1 MGLGLGSVV
10 VVVVIVVLL
19 LVGSVGLEDGTILDV
34 VGIIVVGTNGISV
47 VIVIV
52 NVLGDVGVLSMA
64 TRVFVMS
71 TVRVMSVVFISVSTV
86 TVALMSVMFIVNVGL
101 MMDKSLVGIIV
112 VVLKVDVSDV
122 DALLE
127 VCAAVF
133 RWLLKTTSNDSTK
146 TVHFML
152 PSVWSTVQHL
162 TKTQSEVNNNV
173 SFSIRRL

>member
-10 VVVVIVVLL
+10 VVVVTEVIVVL

-71 TVRVMSVVFISVSTV
+71 TVRVMSVVFISVSMV
-86 TVALMSVMFIVNVGL
+86 TVALMLVMFMVSNELL
-101 MMDKSLVGIIV
+101 MMGKSLDVIFVLIIGN
-112 VVLKVDVSDV
+112 VDG
-122 DALLE
+122 LLL
-127 VCAAVF
+127 CAAVF

-162 TKTQSEVNNNV
+162 TKTQLEVNNNV